1 MAQSFHLREQ
11 AERCRRLAR
20 DSTDP
25 NLRDSLMLLAEEY
38 AARASAQEAEDANN
52 GATDDQAVWRARPDD
67 EGAA

>member
-25 NLRDSLMLLAEEY
+25 TLRDSLLRLADEY
-38 AARASAQEAEDANN
+38 AARASAQENDDKAVWQA
-52 GATDDQAVWRARPDD
+52 GSDDQ
-67 EGAA
+67 GAA